1 MEAAIKRRLPLVVG
15 LAAGLTVLLLVGPVA
30 AAVVLLRSSSDA
42 VGPVLGVQL
51 FIAALVLLLS
61 AGAGLAARGI
71 TRLLIRLLSGRG
83 RR

>member
-1 MEAAIKRRLPLVVG
+1 MKRRLPLVAG
-15 LAAGLTVLLLVGPVA
+15 FAAGLAVLLFIGPIA
-30 AAVVLLRSSSDA
+30 AAVVLLRSSDA
-42 VGPVLGVQL
+42 VGPGLGVQL

-61 AGAGLAARGI
+61 AGAGLAAAGV

>member
-1 MEAAIKRRLPLVVG
+1 MKRRLPLVAG
-15 LAAGLTVLLLVGPVA
+15 FAAGLAVLLFIGPIA

-42 VGPVLGVQL
+42 VGPGLGVQL

-61 AGAGLAARGI
+61 AGAGLAAAGV